1 MKTTNEYLRQLK
13 RYKQQYSSEYG
24 IERIGL
30 FGSVARGEHTERSDV
45 DVCVEMKPDIYL
57 LISVRDDLQKVFKRK
72 VDIVRV
78 RKNMNPFLL
87 KTIKNTAVYA

>member
-1 MKTTNEYLRQLK
+1 MKTTDEYLQQLK
-13 RYKQQYSSEYG
+13 RYKQRRSSEYG
-24 IERIGL
+24 IERIGI
-30 FGSVARGEHTERSDV
+30 FGSVARGEHTEKSDV
-45 DVCVEMKPDIYL
+45 DVCVEMKPDIYF

-78 RKNMNPFLL
+78 RENMNPFLL